1 MLNHCVTWN
10 SSKQYTGQEDENEQ
24 ALKGELM
31 VTLNAKN
38 YISYKQIQNS
48 QEGRM

>member
-1 MLNHCVTWN
+1 MLNRCVTWN
-10 SSKQYTGQEDENEQ
+10 SSKQCTGQEDENEQ